1 MLIISFNRLCE
12 VKIMS
17 EIPKAPIARL
27 IKEAG
32 AERVSEDAK
41 EELAAYLEEVARNVA
56 REANNVA
63 KVAKRKTV
71 KADDIKLAIK
81 NL

>member
-1 MLIISFNRLCE
+1 
-12 VKIMS
+12 MS
-17 EIPKAPIARL
+17 EIPKAPIARI

-41 EELAAYLEEVARNVA
+41 EELAAYVEEVARDVA
-56 REANNVA
+56 KEANNVA
-63 KVAKRKTV
+63 KIAKRKTV
-71 KADDIKLAIK
+71 KAEDIKLAIK

>member
-1 MLIISFNRLCE
+1 
-12 VKIMS
+12 MS
-17 EIPKAPIARL
+17 EIPKAPIARI

-41 EELAAYLEEVARNVA
+41 AELAAYVEEIARNVA
-56 REANNVA
+56 KEATQVA
-63 KVAKRKTV
+63 KIAKRKTI

>member
-1 MLIISFNRLCE
+1 MINLSE
-12 VKIMS
+12 VKSMS
-17 EIPKAPIARL
+17 EIPKAPVARI
-27 IKEAG
+27 IKESG

-41 EELAAYLEEVARNVA
+41 EELALYLEEVAREVA
-56 REANNVA
+56 KEANKVA